1 MWPESSQQGTAVG
14 DQGET
19 REQLVSKVVEGL
31 LSRRGPGI
39 FWAEEELGPL
49 LSLILGRE

>member
-1 MWPESSQQGTAVG
+1 MCGLNPPSREPLWGTKG
-14 DQGET
+14 
-19 REQLVSKVVEGL
+19 RLEQLVSKVVEGL